1 MEVLLATVIGF
12 VLGGLAG
19 ASSAVIGW
27 LKSGEAFEPRK
38 FANGVITG
46 IISGMVAIVAIT
58 AAIQDAASSDNVLFV
73 LYVTT
78 FLGIIGIDN
87 VRTAATN
94 GIRNQIE
101 SE

>member
-1 MEVLLATVIGF
+1 MEILLATVIGF
-12 VLGGLAG
+12 ILGGLAG

-27 LKSGEAFEPRK
+27 LKSGEAFESRK

-58 AAIQDAASSDNVLFV
+58 ATIAGAAGDDTTLFV

-87 VRTAATN
+87 IRTAATN
-94 GIRNQIE
+94 GIRNAE
-101 SE
+101 G

>member
-1 MEVLLATVIGF
+1 MEILLATVIGF
-12 VLGGLAG
+12 ILGGLAG

-58 AAIQDAASSDNVLFV
+58 ATIADAASNDTTLFV

-87 VRTAATN
+87 IRTAATN
-94 GIRNQIE
+94 GIRNAG
-101 SE
+101 